1 VPDAPARFGESRLMS
16 KEQHTGT
23 FARHDL
29 GLLAKAVIAAAAVL
43 FLWGVFWHGVTI
55 DNAQRIWRNMIARP
69 NAALSFR
76 FILQPSVAAIT
87 AINNGL
93 KDAWNARSPF
103 FRALLREPTERIS
116 RLNEG
121 LNATAR
127 ILLLGIAVD
136 VIYQFIEFERFY
148 PVESLLI
155 AVLLAFVP
163 YCVIRGLVVRVSRKV
178 GFVSRP
184 DHGR

>member
-1 VPDAPARFGESRLMS
+1 MS
-16 KEQHTGT
+16 KGHHADTSVRE
-23 FARHDL
+23 DL
-29 GLLAKAVIAAAAVL
+29 GLLAKVVIVAAVVL
-43 FLWGVFWHGVTI
+43 TVVGVFWHGVTI
-55 DNAQRIWRNMIARP
+55 ENIQRIWRNMTARP
-69 NAALSFR
+69 NATLSFR

-87 AINNGL
+87 AINDGL
-93 KDAWNARSPF
+93 KDVRSARSPF
-103 FRALLREPTERIS
+103 FRALLREPAERIW

-136 VIYQFIEFERFY
+136 VIYQLIEFERFY

-155 AVLLAFVP
+155 ALLLALIP

-178 GFVSRP
+178 GLVDRP
-184 DHGR
+184 DCGQ